1 LLKRISPPLQ
11 VYGLAVLTVAAAL
24 ALVLLLDPVLPN
36 RPSVLFLAAVIIS
49 AQYRGLRSGLAATVL
64 SVVCLSY
71 FFFPPTSSLMVSE
84 FEHIMWLVLFVTV
97 AVLISSL
104 NESRQK
110 AEEQL
115 RLSNQELEKRV
126 SERTSQLTGLNQR
139 LEAGYASLE
148 QITKEKEKLIHEL
161 QNTLGQLRALK
172 EMLPVCVYC
181 QRIRSDKGEWK
192 QLEAH
197 MSEETEETFSR
208 SVCPDCGKQILA
220 QYPFVDSA
228 HKH

>member
-1 LLKRISPPLQ
+1 VLKRISPALQ
-11 VYGLAVLTVAAAL
+11 VYGLAVLTVATAL
-24 ALVLLLDPVLPN
+24 ALVMLLDPILPN

-64 SVVCLSY
+64 SVACLSY
-71 FFFPPTSSLMVSE
+71 FFLPPTASLMISE
-84 FEHIMWLVLFVTV
+84 FEHIIWLALFVIV

-104 NESRQK
+104 NESRKK

-115 RLSNQELEKRV
+115 RLSNQELETRV
-126 SERTSQLTGLNQR
+126 TERTIQLTGLNER

-148 QITKEKEKLIHEL
+148 KITEEKEKLIQEL
-161 QNTLGQLRALK
+161 QNTLGQVRALK
-172 EMLPVCVYC
+172 MMLPVCVYC

-197 MSEETEETFSR
+197 MNEESEETFSR

-220 QYPFVDSA
+220 QYPFVDSM